1 MKNLITRG
9 ICLALT
15 LALAFSLTAC
25 GGNKPAETT
34 PTTTVAPTTE
44 PTTEPTTAP
53 TTVTTGAMNFFSI
66 SYGESYDNMVY
77 ISIFDNEDGT
87 ASVDYQGEIR
97 KTGNVDA
104 SIFETLTEQLVHS
117 GLVELNGAAEWAE
130 GDALASMYIAYD
142 DESYLSCDYGGNIPQ
157 TFIDG
162 YNYMD
167 DVVVGL
173 IADLPEYVPA
183 AEVVGNVD
191 ATILE
196 EINGLIAN
204 TSMPLDSLVITEAV
218 MDDTFAFTT
227 GLSTSEGIV
236 SGALCSSKMMTT
248 AYSLVIVTVED
259 AANIGA
265 VRADF
270 EANMDWLKWV
280 CVQPSGA
287 LIAQKDNMVLCLMA
301 MDGTFGQ
308 VKGAVE
314 ADGWT
319 EVVTFTN
326 PNM

>member
-15 LALAFSLTAC
+15 LVLAFSLTAC

-34 PTTTVAPTTE
+34 PTTTVAPTTA
-44 PTTEPTTAP
+44 PTTVPTTAP

-66 SYGESYDNMVY
+66 SYGETYDNMVY

-104 SIFETLTEQLVHS
+104 SIFETLAEQLAHS

-130 GDALASMYIAYD
+130 GDALASMYISYA
-142 DESYLSCDYGGNIPQ
+142 DESYLSCEYSGNVPQ

-167 DVVVGL
+167 DVVAGL

-183 AEVVGNVD
+183 AQVVGNVD
-191 ATILE
+191 ATVLE
-196 EINGLIAN
+196 EIKGLIAN
-204 TSMPLDSLVITEAV
+204 TTMPLDSLVISEV
-218 MDDTFAFTT
+218 VKDDAFAFTT

-236 SGALCSSKMMTT
+236 SGASCSSMMMTT
-248 AYSLVIVTVED
+248 AYSLVVVTVED
-259 AANIGA
+259 AANIA
-265 VRADF
+265 SVRADF
-270 EANMDWLKWV
+270 EANLAWGKWV
-280 CVQPSGA
+280 CVRPTGA
-287 LIAQKDNMVLCLMA
+287 LIAQKDNMVICLMGA
-301 MDGTFGQ
+301 DALYTGT
-308 VKGAVE
+308 A
-314 ADGWT
+314 AALTANGWT
-319 EVVTFTN
+319 MVAELAN
-326 PNM
+326 PGM

>member
-15 LALAFSLTAC
+15 LVLAFSLTAC

-34 PTTTVAPTTE
+34 PTTTAPVTE
-44 PTTEPTTAP
+44 PTTVPVTEPA
-53 TTVTTGAMNFFSI
+53 VDSAAMNFFSI
-66 SYGESYDNMVY
+66 SYGETYDNMVY
-77 ISIFDNEDGT
+77 ISIIDNEDGT
-87 ASVDYQGEIR
+87 AAVDYQGEIR

-104 SIFETLTEQLVHS
+104 SIFETLAEQLAHS
-117 GLVELNGAAEWAE
+117 GLVELNGAEEWAE
-130 GDALASMYIAYD
+130 GEANGSMFISYA
-142 DESYLSCDYGGNIPQ
+142 DESMLSCGFGGNVPQ
-157 TFIDG
+157 AFIDG

-167 DVVVGL
+167 DVVAGL

-183 AEVVGNVD
+183 ATVMGNVD

-196 EINGLIAN
+196 EIKGLIAN
-204 TSMPLDSLVITEAV
+204 TTMPLDSLVISEAV

-236 SGALCSSKMMTT
+236 SGASCSSMMMTT
-248 AYSLVIVTVED
+248 AYSLVVVTVED

-270 EANMDWLKWV
+270 EANIDWLKWV
-280 CVQPSGA
+280 CVQPSDA
-287 LIAQKDNMVLCLMA
+287 LIAQKDNMVLCLLA
-301 MDGTFGQ
+301 MDGTYSET
-308 VKGAVE
+308 KAAIE
-314 ADGWT
+314 LAGWT